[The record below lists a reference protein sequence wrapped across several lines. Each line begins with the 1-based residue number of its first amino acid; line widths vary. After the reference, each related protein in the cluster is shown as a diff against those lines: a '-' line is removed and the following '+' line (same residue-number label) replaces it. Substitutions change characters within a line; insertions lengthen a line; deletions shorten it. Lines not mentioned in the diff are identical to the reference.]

1 MTLKGLFVVFFLG
14 GKKMKH
20 EKRLIK
26 KGSSLLFLFLII
38 FLAWLAGCQAKKA
51 PTSPLA
57 YPPTEKVDVV
67 DNYFGTPVA
76 DPYRWMED
84 ENDPRLRPWIDAQNR
99 LTFSYLEKIPFRE
112 AIRRRLLELYYY
124 DRFGL
129 PEKAGRYH
137 FYTYNEGLMNQPV
150 IMRQEGLR
158 GKSTV
163 FIDVNKLSI
172 DGTTRASLL
181 SFSSDNSLVAVAISE
196 AGSDWTQIRVWDVE
210 SQTPL
215 SDCLKWVKFSGAGWL
230 GRGFFY
236 SGFDEPEPGK
246 ELSAQNAYQKIFY
259 HRVGEPQEKDILIY
273 EDREHPFRYHQV
285 AVTEDE
291 KYLILSVTEGTHGNE
306 LYYKEIKGM
315 PEGQAR
321 GKGERSDGRREE
333 ASTATASE
341 KGSGEGKRAKSAPEL
356 FGFKPLITGF
366 EANAEVIDVID
377 GRFLVLT
384 DKGAPKWRVVLIDPA
399 DPSPERWVDL
409 IPEMEKETIQSVR
422 LVGGKLFVVTLKDVA
437 SHIYQ
442 YNLQGQREKEI
453 ELPTY
458 GTVSGFTGRR
468 HDPYTFF
475 SFTSFTYP
483 ATIYV
488 YDIASGK
495 AEPYFIPERKPQFN
509 PEDYECHQVFYP
521 SKDGTKIPMFIVHK
535 KGLKKNGKNPTYL
548 YGYGG
553 FNISLTPSFNINQ
566 LILLENG
573 GIYAVAN
580 LRGGGEYGEEWH
592 RAGMLLN
599 KQNVFD
605 DFIAAAEYLIKE
617 KYTSPDYLAIA
628 GASNGGLLV
637 GAAMTQRPDLFKV
650 AFPSVGVMDMLR
662 FHKFTVGWGWVVEYG
677 SSDDPVHFK
686 NLYAYSPLH
695 NIKEGVSYPA
705 TLVMTAD
712 HDDRVVPAHS
722 FKFIATLQEKHRGK
736 NPVLIR
742 IETRS
747 GHGASSTMKA
757 IDQMTDVWAFMF
769 YQMGLKPK
777 YR

>member
-1 MTLKGLFVVFFLG
+1 MNNRLKLITPKFALNFCLLALIILFLG
-14 GKKMKH
+14 LTGCQGKKPPDST
-20 EKRLIK
+20 LV
-26 KGSSLLFLFLII
+26 
-38 FLAWLAGCQAKKA
+38 
-51 PTSPLA
+51 
-57 YPPTEKVDVV
+57 YPATEKVNVV
-67 DNYFGTPVA
+67 DNYFGTPVP

-99 LTFSYLEKIPFRE
+99 LTFGYLEKIPYRE
-112 AIRRRLLELYYY
+112 AIRRRLLELYSYE
-124 DRFGL
+124 RFGL

-150 IMRQEGLR
+150 ILRQEGLK
-158 GKSTV
+158 GNSVV

-172 DGTTRASLL
+172 DGTTRANLL
-181 SFSSDNSLVAVAISE
+181 SFSSDNSLVAVALSE
-196 AGSDWTQIRVWDVE
+196 AGSDWTQIRVWEVE
-210 SQTPL
+210 SMTPL
-215 SDCLKWVKFSGAGWL
+215 TDCLKWIKFSGAGWL

-236 SGFDEPEPGK
+236 SGFDEPEAGK

-259 HRVGEPQEKDILIY
+259 HQVGDPQEKDILIY
-273 EDREHPFRYHQV
+273 EDKEHPFRYHQV
-285 AVTEDE
+285 SVTEDE
-291 KYLILSVTEGTHGNE
+291 KYLILYVTEGTHGNE
-306 LYYKEIKGM
+306 LYYKEIKGLPQG
-315 PEGQAR
+315 PER
-321 GKGERSDGRREE
+321 GKGSSGLMREE
-333 ASTATASE
+333 GTSVDKLSE
-341 KGSGEGKRAKSAPEL
+341 KKLGPGARLKSAPEI
-356 FGFKPLITGF
+356 FGFKPLVQGF
-366 EANAEVIDVID
+366 EANAEVIDVVD
-377 GRFLVLT
+377 DRFLVLT
-384 DKGAPKWRVVLIDPA
+384 DKGAPRWRVVTIDPA
-399 DPSPERWVDL
+399 DPSPEKWVDL
-409 IPEMEKETIQSVR
+409 IPQMENETIQSVR

-437 SHIYQ
+437 SRVYQ

-468 HDPYTFF
+468 EDPYTFF

-483 ATIYV
+483 TTIYL
-488 YDIASGK
+488 YDISTGQ
-495 AEPYFIPERKPQFN
+495 AEPYFAPARKPPFK
-509 PEDYECHQVFYP
+509 PEEYECEQVFYS
-521 SKDGTKIPMFIVHK
+521 SKDGTKVPMFIVHK

-553 FNISLTPSFNINQ
+553 FNISITPSFNINQ
-566 LILLENG
+566 LVLLENG
-573 GIYAVAN
+573 GVYAVAN

-605 DFIAAAEYLIKE
+605 DFIAAAEYLIQE

-686 NLYAYSPLH
+686 NLFSYSPLH

-722 FKFIATLQEKHRGK
+722 FKFIATLQEKHQGA

-757 IDQMTDVWAFMF
+757 IDQMADVWAFMF
-769 YQMGLKPK
+769 YNMGLKLK

>member
-1 MTLKGLFVVFFLG
+1 VARKSLLLKKKLVSFWSWIFLG
-14 GKKMKH
+14 FV
-20 EKRLIK
+20 L
-26 KGSSLLFLFLII
+26 SSFI
-38 FLAWLAGCQAKKA
+38 FLGCRAKRPA
-51 PTSPLA
+51 TPALE
-57 YPPTEKVDVV
+57 YPRTEKVAVV
-67 DNYFGTPVA
+67 DNYFGTMVE
-76 DPYRWMED
+76 DPYRWLEN
-84 ENDPRLRPWIDAQNR
+84 ENDPKLRPWVEAQNK
-99 LTFSYLEKIPFRE
+99 LTFAYLESIPYRE
-112 AIRRRLLELYYY
+112 AIRRRLLALYYY
-124 DRFGL
+124 ERFGL
-129 PEKAGRYH
+129 PQKVGRYH
-137 FYTYNEGLMNQPV
+137 FYTYNEGLMNQP
-150 IMRQEGLR
+150 IIYRQEGLR
-158 GKSTV
+158 GGSTA
-163 FIDVNKLSI
+163 FLNVNDLSI

-181 SFSSDNSLVAVAISE
+181 GFSSDNSLVAMAISE
-196 AGSDWTQIRVWDVE
+196 AGSDWAEIRIWEVE
-210 SQTPL
+210 SARQL
-215 SDCLKWVKFSGAGWL
+215 LDRLRWVKFGGVGWVA
-230 GRGFFY
+230 RGFYY

-246 ELSAQNAYQKIFY
+246 ELSAQNAFQKIFY
-259 HRVGEPQEKDILIY
+259 HRVGDPQEKDVLIY

-291 KYLILSVTEGTHGNE
+291 KYLLLYVTEGTHGNE
-306 LYYKEIKGM
+306 IYYREIVGTPKGI
-315 PEGQAR
+315 ERSRLSSESQGREAQAR
-321 GKGERSDGRREE
+321 PG
-333 ASTATASE
+333 ATPTGE
-341 KGSGEGKRAKSAPEL
+341 KGKSKASGKAPEVY
-356 FGFKPLITGF
+356 GFKPLIQGF

-384 DKGAPKWRVVLIDPA
+384 DKAAPRWRVVVIDPKA
-399 DPSPERWVDL
+399 PAPENWSDL
-409 IPEMEKETIQSVR
+409 IPEMADETIQSVS
-422 LVGGKLFVVTLKDVA
+422 LVGRKLFVITLKDV
-437 SHIYQ
+437 SSRVYR
-442 YNLQGQREKEI
+442 YDLQGHREKEI

-468 HDPYTFF
+468 DDPYTFF

-483 ATIYV
+483 TTIYL
-488 YDIASGK
+488 YDIATGK
-495 AEPYFIPERKPQFN
+495 AEPYFTPTKRPQFQ
-509 PEDYECHQVFYP
+509 PEDYECQQVFYP
-521 SKDGTKIPMFIVHK
+521 TRDGTKVPMFIVAK
-535 KGLKKNGKNPTYL
+535 KGLKRHGRNPVYL

-553 FNISLTPSFNINQ
+553 FNISVTPSFNIGHV
-566 LILLENG
+566 ILLENG

-592 RAGMLLN
+592 RGGMLLN

-605 DFIAAAEYLIKE
+605 DFIAAAEFLIQE

-695 NIKEGVSYPA
+695 NLKAGVNYPA

-722 FKFIATLQEKHRGK
+722 FKFIATLQEKHKGK

-747 GHGASSTMKA
+747 GHGASSTIKA
-757 IDQMTDVWAFMF
+757 IDQMADVWAFMF
-769 YQMGLKPK
+769 YNMGLKPK
-777 YR
+777 YQ

>member
-1 MTLKGLFVVFFLG
+1 MENPFNFLKKTLVFYF
-14 GKKMKH
+14 
-20 EKRLIK
+20 
-26 KGSSLLFLFLII
+26 SLLTLIFI
-38 FLAWLAGCQAKKA
+38 NLASCQAKKVPA
-51 PTSPLA
+51 QILA
-57 YPPTEKVDVV
+57 YPQTDKVEVV
-67 DNYFGTPVA
+67 DDYFGFPVA

-99 LTFSYLEKIPFRE
+99 LTFSYLEKIPYRE

-124 DRFGL
+124 ERFGL
-129 PEKAGRYH
+129 PVKAGRYH

-150 IMRQEGLR
+150 IMRQEGLK
-158 GKSTV
+158 GSSTI

-181 SFSSDNSLVAVAISE
+181 SFSPDNRLVAVALSE
-196 AGSDWTQIRVWDVE
+196 AGSDWSQIRIWEVE
-210 SQTPL
+210 SMTPL
-215 SDCLKWVKFSGAGWL
+215 LDCLKWVKFSGAGWL
-230 GRGFFY
+230 GQGFFY
-236 SGFDEPEPGK
+236 SGFDEPQPGK

-259 HRVGEPQEKDILIY
+259 HRVGEPQERDILIY
-273 EDREHPFRYHQV
+273 EDKEHPFRYHQV
-285 AVTEDE
+285 DVTEDE
-291 KYLILSVTEGTHGNE
+291 KYLILYITEGTHGNE
-306 LYYKEIKGM
+306 IYFKEIKGL
-315 PEGQAR
+315 PEGPER
-321 GKGERSDGRREE
+321 GKIRSGRIREE
-333 ASTATASE
+333 IASGMKAAE
-341 KGSGEGKRAKSAPEL
+341 KGLKSEVKLKSAPEI
-356 FGFKPLITGF
+356 FGFKALVKGF
-366 EANAEVIDVID
+366 DANAEVVDVVND
-377 GRFLVLT
+377 RFLVLT
-384 DKGAPKWRVVLIDPA
+384 DKDAPRWRVVVIDPA
-399 DPSPERWVDL
+399 DPSPENWVDL
-409 IPEMEKETIQSVR
+409 IPQMENETIQSVR

-437 SHIYQ
+437 SRVYQ

-468 HDPYTFF
+468 GDPYTFF

-483 ATIYV
+483 TTIYF
-488 YDIASGK
+488 YDISSGK
-495 AEPYFIPERKPQFN
+495 AEPYFIPMRKPQFN
-509 PEDYECHQVFYP
+509 PEDFECKQIFYT
-521 SKDGTKIPMFIVHK
+521 SKDGTKVPMFIVHK
-535 KGLKKNGKNPTYL
+535 KDLKKNGKNPTYL

-553 FNISLTPSFNINQ
+553 FNISITPNFNIGN

-617 KYTSPDYLAIA
+617 KYTSPQYLAIA

-650 AFPSVGVMDMLR
+650 ALPSVGVMDMLR

-677 SSDDPVHFK
+677 SSDDPIHFK
-686 NLYAYSPLH
+686 NLLSYSPLH

-722 FKFIATLQEKHRGK
+722 FKFIATLQEKHRGP

-757 IDQMTDVWAFMF
+757 IDQMTDVWSFLF
-769 YQMGLKPK
+769 YNMGLKPK
-777 YR
+777 YKWN

>member
-1 MTLKGLFVVFFLG
+1 METKLDRNLKIQNLIFLCLIIIFTALTL
-14 GKKMKH
+14 
-20 EKRLIK
+20 IDCQTK
-26 KGSSLLFLFLII
+26 KGPIEAI
-38 FLAWLAGCQAKKA
+38 
-51 PTSPLA
+51 T
-57 YPPTEKVDVV
+57 YPVTDKVEVV
-67 DNYFGTPVA
+67 DNYFGTLVP
-76 DPYRWMED
+76 DPYRWMEN
-84 ENDPRLRPWIDAQNR
+84 ENDPRLRPWIEAQNR

-112 AIRRRLLELYYY
+112 AIRRRLLELYSYE
-124 DRFGL
+124 RFGL
-129 PEKAGRYH
+129 PIKAGRYH
-137 FYTYNEGLMNQPV
+137 FYTYNEGLMNQPY

-158 GKSTV
+158 GEATI
-163 FIDVNKLSI
+163 FMDVNKLSI
-172 DGTTRASLL
+172 DGTTRANLIG
-181 SFSSDNSLVAVAISE
+181 FSQDNSLVAVAISE
-196 AGSDWTQIRVWDVE
+196 AGSDWTQIRVWDVNRME
-210 SQTPL
+210 PL
-215 SDCLKWVKFSGAGWL
+215 TDNLKWIKFSRAGWF

-259 HRVGEPQEKDILIY
+259 HRVGDPQEKDILIY
-273 EDREHPFRYHQV
+273 EDKAHPFRYHQV
-285 AVTEDE
+285 SVTEDE
-291 KYLILSVTEGTHGNE
+291 KYLILYVTEGTHGNE
-306 LYYKEIKGM
+306 IYYKELTGLPSG
-315 PEGQAR
+315 PERGQIASA
-321 GKGERSDGRREE
+321 KNLALKIPSWKKSDR
-333 ASTATASE
+333 AADV
-341 KGSGEGKRAKSAPEL
+341 AKSAPEI
-356 FGFKPLITGF
+356 FGFKPLLTGF
-366 EANAEVIDVID
+366 EANAEVIDVVD
-377 GRFLVLT
+377 GHFLVLT
-384 DKGAPKWRVVLIDPA
+384 DKGAPKWRVVKIDPA
-399 DPSPERWVDL
+399 DPSPDKWVDL
-409 IPEMEKETIQSVR
+409 IPQMEKETIQNVQ

-437 SHIYQ
+437 SRVYQ
-442 YNLQGQREKEI
+442 YNLQGELEKEI
-453 ELPTY
+453 PLPTY

-483 ATIYV
+483 TTIYL
-488 YDIASGK
+488 YDLSTGQ
-495 AEPYFIPERKPQFN
+495 AEPYFTPKRKPQFK
-509 PEDYECHQVFYP
+509 PEDYECRQVFYS
-521 SKDGTKIPMFIVHK
+521 SKDGTRIPMFIVHK
-535 KGLKKNGKNPTYL
+535 KGLKKNGQNPTYL

-553 FNISLTPSFNINQ
+553 FNISLTPTFNINQ

-637 GAAMTQRPDLFKV
+637 GAAMTQRPELFKV

-686 NLYAYSPLH
+686 NLFSYSPLH
-695 NIKEGVSYPA
+695 NLKEGISYPA

-722 FKFIATLQEKHRGK
+722 FKFIATLQEKHRGL

-757 IDQMTDVWAFMF
+757 VDQMADVWAFMF
-769 YQMGLKPK
+769 HNMGIKPK
-777 YR
+777 YKSK